1 MAESRRSAARQRA
14 QIRAGRR
21 ILITSLTGFAVLA
34 AALIGYVELVAHPAA
49 APTAIVDR
57 FELVDQDGTAVSDAT
72 YRGKWLLIYF
82 GYTHCPDAC
91 PTTLNDIAE
100 ALDGLGAKR
109 QAIQPLFITID
120 PERDTP
126 PVLKGYAAA
135 FQAGIVGLT
144 GSPDQIGHVAKNFHV
159 YYQRDQGS
167 DRDYAMSHSS
177 VIYLIG
183 PDGRFVTLL
192 TGEATP
198 EAIHAALLRF
208 VT

>member
-1 MAESRRSAARQRA
+1 MAESRRAAARQRA
-14 QIRAGRR
+14 QIRAGHRT
-21 ILITSLTGFAVLA
+21 LIASLTGFAVLA

-49 APTAIVDR
+49 APAAIVDR
-57 FELVDQDGTAVSDAT
+57 FELVDQDGAAVSDAT

-91 PTTLNDIAE
+91 PTALNDIAE

-109 QAIQPLFITID
+109 QAIQPLFVTVD
-120 PERDTP
+120 PERDTA
-126 PVLKGYAAA
+126 PVLKGYTAA

-144 GSPDQIGHVAKNFHV
+144 GSPNQIAQAAKSFHV
-159 YYQRDQGS
+159 FYERDKGS

-183 PDGRFVTLL
+183 PDGRFVTFF

-198 EAIHAALLRF
+198 EAIHAALIRF
-208 VT
+208 VS